1 MNKVILTGR
10 VVSED
15 YFKAKTTSGKDVLG
29 FVIAVNNEYGGE
41 PDFLNITAFGLQ
53 ASNFEKYNKKGDL
66 VEVIGKI
73 KRNAYV
79 DRDNH
84 KQYKMEIVADNIIY
98 SARKVDKN
106 AEGNDE
112 DIIYKDESKLP
123 KEEKEKVI
131 KARLKKMDEM
141 MEPFKQYIGMDPLC
155 QSVYDKYEEEA
166 FNKDVEVKDETK
178 KRGQTL

>member
-15 YFKAKTTSGKDVLG
+15 YFKAKTTSGKAVLG

-73 KRNAYV
+73 KR
-79 DRDNH
+79 
-84 KQYKMEIVADNIIY
+84 MLMWIEIII
-98 SARKVDKN
+98 SNTKW
-106 AEGNDE
+106 
-112 DIIYKDESKLP
+112 KLLLTILFI
-123 KEEKEKVI
+123 V
-131 KARLKKMDEM
+131 LK
-141 MEPFKQYIGMDPLC
+141 
-155 QSVYDKYEEEA
+155 SW
-166 FNKDVEVKDETK
+166 
-178 KRGQTL
+178 